1 MERIPPLPIFKFI
14 SYLTPW
20 LSKAMT
26 TKVTKKKS
34 GKDLQ
39 RKQHVPWRFRLNG
52 K

>member
-34 GKDLQ
+34 GKIY
-39 RKQHVPWRFRLNG
+39 KESNMFRG
-52 K
+52 VFG